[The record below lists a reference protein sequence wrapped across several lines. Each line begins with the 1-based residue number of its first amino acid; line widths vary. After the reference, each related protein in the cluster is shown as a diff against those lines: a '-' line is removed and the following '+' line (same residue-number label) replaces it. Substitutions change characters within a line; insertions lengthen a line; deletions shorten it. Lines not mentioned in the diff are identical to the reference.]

1 MTRRSD
7 ADESH
12 LLDLMI
18 VGKMSYLFQY
28 AILLKS
34 INAKNPKNT

>member
-1 MTRRSD
+1 MTRRCD
-7 ADESH
+7 ADERH

-18 VGKMSYLFQY
+18 VGKMSYIFQN

-34 INAKNPKNT
+34 INAKYPENT